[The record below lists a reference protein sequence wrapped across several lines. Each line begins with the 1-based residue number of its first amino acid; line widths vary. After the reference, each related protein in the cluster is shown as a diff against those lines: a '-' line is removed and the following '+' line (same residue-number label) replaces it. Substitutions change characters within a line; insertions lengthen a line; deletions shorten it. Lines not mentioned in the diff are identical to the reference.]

1 MTAVDQNETTAA
13 RDTREDF
20 LRLYTRHELA
30 LRAFVRACLPHAADE
45 EEVLQEVSLVAWK
58 KFATLEDSTRFAR
71 WAFLIARYE
80 MLKFR
85 RAKAR
90 DRLVLDEDIV
100 DRLAE
105 EGMEEAPLRR
115 EQLEA
120 LDHCLEKLP
129 RDRRNLAI
137 AAYAPET
144 SIRGLA
150 ARLGRSEGSLYQLL
164 ARILQE
170 LLRCVQRALA
180 RGGGQL

>member
-1 MTAVDQNETTAA
+1 MAAMNQNETTAA

-20 LRLYTRHELA
+20 LRLYRRHELA
-30 LRAFVRACLPHAADE
+30 LRAFVRACLPRAADV

-58 KFATLEDSTRFAR
+58 KFATLEDSTRFAP

-164 ARILQE
+164 ARIRLE
-170 LLRCVQRALA
+170 LLRCVERALA
-180 RGGGQL
+180 REGGQP